1 MPFASVNGIDFYY
14 ESHGEG
20 PPVAFAHGVG
30 GNHVAWYQQ
39 VPFFSRNYRVIT
51 MDQRGFGQSPDVNGY
66 GRGSFVDDLREL
78 LDQLGV
84 GKVSLVAQSMG
95 GSTCMGFTVR
105 YPERVSALVMGD
117 TLTGV
122 QLPDDLREKQR
133 ANGEATRDL
142 SQLER
147 VVSKTLPLRDPA
159 KAELYLQIASF
170 NKNNENRFNQPSGSV
185 TAEPI
190 TMDGVVAAAAKVPML
205 FLVGEDDILSRA
217 EFTRAAAQIV
227 PNARFAMI
235 PNSGHSPY
243 FEQPDVYNYEVARFL
258 EQVLPRE

>member
-1 MPFASVNGIDFYY
+1 MPFTTVNGMDMYY
-14 ESHGEG
+14 ETHGEG
-20 PPVAFAHGVG
+20 PALAFAHGVG
-30 GNHVAWYQQ
+30 GNHAVWYQQ
-39 VPFFSRNYRVIT
+39 VPFFSKSYKVIT
-51 MDQRGFGQSPDVNGY
+51 MDQRGFGHSEDANGR

-117 TLTGV
+117 TLTGIT
-122 QLPDDLREKQR
+122 LPDELREKQR

-170 NKNNENRFNQPSGSV
+170 NKNNENRFNQPAGSV
-185 TAEPI
+185 QAQPI
-190 TMDGVVAAAAKVPML
+190 TMEGVIAAARTVPML
-205 FLVGEDDILSRA
+205 FLVGEDDVLSRA
-217 EFTRAAAQIV
+217 EFTRAAASIV
-227 PNARFAMI
+227 PNAQLAVI
-235 PNSGHSPY
+235 PNSGHSPA
-243 FEQPDVYNYEVARFL
+243 FEVPDVYNFAVASFL

>member
-1 MPFASVNGIDFYY
+1 
-14 ESHGEG
+14 
-20 PPVAFAHGVG
+20 
-30 GNHVAWYQQ
+30 
-39 VPFFSRNYRVIT
+39 
-51 MDQRGFGQSPDVNGY
+51 
-66 GRGSFVDDLREL
+66 
-78 LDQLGV
+78 
-84 GKVSLVAQSMG
+84 
-95 GSTCMGFTVR
+95 MGFTVR

-122 QLPDDLREKQR
+122 QLPDELREKQR

-170 NKNNENRFNQPSGSV
+170 NKNNENRFNQPAGSV
-185 TAEPI
+185 TAAPI
-190 TMDGVVAAAAKVPML
+190 TMELVTAAAEKVPML
-205 FLVGEDDILSRA
+205 FLVGEDDVLSRA
-217 EFTRAAAQIV
+217 EFTRAAAAIV

-258 EQVLPRE
+258 EDVLPRE